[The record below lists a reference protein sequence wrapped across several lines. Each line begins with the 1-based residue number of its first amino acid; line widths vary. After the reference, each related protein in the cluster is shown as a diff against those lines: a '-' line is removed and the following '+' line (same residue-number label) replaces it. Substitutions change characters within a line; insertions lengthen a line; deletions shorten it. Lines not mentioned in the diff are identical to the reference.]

1 MPLILAL
8 DTTRDDASLALA
20 RGDLILEEISLA
32 SPSGFAHVI
41 HNAIDALLSRHGL
54 SIAAVDCFAAA
65 SGPGS
70 FTGVRVGLACVKGLA
85 EALAKPAVGVSS
97 LQALATFGQAPLRAA
112 VLDARRGQ
120 IYGAVY
126 NASGHLVSEEVVAAL
141 AAWLPTLPTADLQFI
156 RIEGQ
161 QLALPLPPEAAIAT
175 APRSQAAAIAAIAL
189 GRLEAGLA
197 SDPAALD
204 ANYVR
209 RSDAE
214 LFWTEPRPAGKILPP

>member
-20 RGDLILEEISLA
+20 RGSRILEEVSLV
-32 SPSGFAHVI
+32 SPSGFAHIV
-41 HNAIDALLSRHGL
+41 HNAIDALLLRHGL
-54 SIAAVDCFAAA
+54 TIGDVDCFAAA

-85 EALAKPAVGVSS
+85 EALAKPAVGVSN
-97 LQALATFGQAPLRAA
+97 LQALATFGHASLRAPI
-112 VLDARRGQ
+112 LDARRGQ

-126 NASGHLVSEEVVAAL
+126 DASGRLVSEEIVTTL
-141 AAWLPTLPTADLQFI
+141 AAWLPTLPIGVEFVRL
-156 RIEGQ
+156 EGQ
-161 QLALPLPPEAAIAT
+161 EFPLPPEAAITT
-175 APRSQAAAIAAIAL
+175 APRAQAAAIARIAL
-189 GRLEAGLA
+189 ARFEAGTA

-214 LFWTEPRPAGKILPP
+214 LFWTEP

>member
-20 RGDLILEEISLA
+20 RGSRILEEISLA

-41 HNAIDALLSRHGL
+41 HNAIDALLLRHGL
-54 SIAAVDCFAAA
+54 TVGAVDCFAAA

-97 LQALATFGQAPLRAA
+97 LEALATFGQAPLRAP
-112 VLDARRGQ
+112 VVDARRGQ

-126 NASGHLVSEEVVAAL
+126 DASGRLVAGEVVATL
-141 AAWLPTLPTADLQFI
+141 AGWLPTLPTGVEFI
-156 RIEGQ
+156 RMDGQ
-161 QLALPLPPEAAIAT
+161 ELPLPPEAAVTT
-175 APRSQAAAIAAIAL
+175 APRAQASAIAL
-189 GRLEAGLA
+189 IALARFEAGMA

-214 LFWTEPRPAGKILPP
+214 LFWTEPRS

>member
-1 MPLILAL
+1 MSLILAL

-20 RGDLILEEISLA
+20 RGSRILEEISLV
-32 SPSGFAHVI
+32 SPSGFAHII
-41 HNAIDALLSRHGL
+41 HDAIDALLSRHGVPVG
-54 SIAAVDCFAAA
+54 SIDCFAAA

-70 FTGVRVGLACVKGLA
+70 FTGVRIGLACVKGLA
-85 EALAKPAVGVSS
+85 EALSKPAVGVSS
-97 LQALATFGQAPLRAA
+97 LQALATFGHAPLRAP

-126 NASGHLVSEEVVAAL
+126 DASGRLAAEEIVAAL
-141 AAWLPTLPTADLQFI
+141 TTWLPALPIGVEFI

-161 QLALPLPPEAAIAT
+161 EAPLPPGAALTI
-175 APRSQAAAIAAIAL
+175 APRAQAAAIALIAL
-189 GRLEAGLA
+189 ARLEAGMA

-214 LFWTEPRPAGKILPP
+214 LFWTEPRP

>member
-20 RGDLILEEISLA
+20 RGSRILEEVSLV
-32 SPSGFAHVI
+32 SPSGFAHLI
-41 HNAIDALLSRHGL
+41 HNAIDTVLLRHGL
-54 SIAAVDCFAAA
+54 TVAAVDCFAAA

-70 FTGVRVGLACVKGLA
+70 FTGVRVGLSCVKGLA

-97 LQALATFGQAPLRAA
+97 LQALATFGHAPLRAPL
-112 VLDARRGQ
+112 LDARRGQ

-126 NASGHLVSEEVVAAL
+126 DASGRLVSDEVVTAL
-141 AAWLPTLPTADLQFI
+141 ASWLPKLPTGVEFI

-161 QLALPLPPEAAIAT
+161 EFALPPDATIAT
-175 APRSQAAAIAAIAL
+175 GPRAQAAAIALIAL
-189 GRLEAGLA
+189 ARFEAGTA

-214 LFWTEPRPAGKILPP
+214 LFWTEPRP